1 MAKFGPKPAFC
12 PFCPMPD
19 QKTMRTTCLGIFSVM
34 WVLKLLLSPVKLGFF
49 AQSHQIWPENSI
61 FGNFEPG
68 LASSIGALLVVCL
81 AVWLAKN
88 LITLYKKKHQKQRNR
103 TYSSSAL
110 TSPQYISMHTFY
122 CSDAVLRC

>member
-1 MAKFGPKPAFC
+1 
-12 PFCPMPD
+12 
-19 QKTMRTTCLGIFSVM
+19 M

-49 AQSHQIWPENSI
+49 AQSHQIWLENSI

-88 LITLYKKKHQKQRNR
+88 LITLYKKNTKNKEIEHIPA
-103 TYSSSAL
+103 AL
-110 TSPQYISMHTFY
+110 
-122 CSDAVLRC
+122 